1 MNQKKHLLCI
11 APDDQGTR
19 ALLCEAMR
27 DWEIRSVSSLGEA
40 GRELRSHRYLVGLF
54 MHDREQH
61 RPSEVDS
68 FLRRYSHLQWVG
80 VFQPRDLESGPCR
93 DLVVEHLCDYH
104 TAPVDPVRLAHT
116 LGHAH
121 GWAMLRR
128 HPASH
133 DGAAG
138 APLIGGHAAAVPAAF
153 DPAAGTGA
161 ANDPSSPL
169 IGRCDAIKRLRAQ
182 VSRVAK
188 VEAPV
193 LIWGESGSGKEL
205 TAQAIHA
212 QSERASGPF
221 VPINCGAIAPTL
233 IQSELF
239 GYERGAFTG
248 ATRGKA
254 GLIES
259 ANGGTLFLD
268 EIGDLPKD
276 LQANLLR
283 FLQEQTICRL
293 GSTRNIRVDVRVIA
307 ASHVQ
312 LQQAVANGAFRED
325 LYYRLAVLPVTVP
338 PLRDRR
344 DDIVML
350 AEHFFHVYANEKSPR
365 LKGFSSSAIEAILDH
380 DWPGNVRE
388 LINRVRRA
396 LVMSDGRLI
405 TPDDLGLT
413 RGIFVPTPAAL
424 DDTRMRSERRALREC
439 LDRSGHNVSRAAR
452 DLGVS
457 RTTMYRLLS
466 KHGIRE

>member
-1 MNQKKHLLCI
+1 MTRKRLLCI
-11 APDDQGTR
+11 APDDKGAR
-19 ALLCEAMR
+19 ALLDEAMH
-27 DWEIRSVSSLGEA
+27 DWEIRSVSNLGEA
-40 GRELRSHRYLVGLF
+40 GRELRNDRYLVGLL

-61 RPSEVDS
+61 RPAEVDT
-68 FLRRYSHLQWVG
+68 FLRRHSHMQWVG
-80 VFQPRDLESGPCR
+80 VFSPRDLESAPCR

-128 HPASH
+128 RPSANDDVHNDPAS
-133 DGAAG
+133 
-138 APLIGGHAAAVPAAF
+138 PLIGG
-153 DPAAGTGA
+153 
-161 ANDPSSPL
+161 
-169 IGRCDAIKRLRAQ
+169 CDAIARLRAQ

-188 VEAPV
+188 VAAPV

-212 QSERASGPF
+212 QSDRAAGPF
-221 VPINCGAIAPTL
+221 VPINCGAIAPSL
-233 IQSELF
+233 IHSELF

-248 ATRGKA
+248 ATRGQA

-259 ANGGTLFLD
+259 ADGGTLFLD

-283 FLQEQTICRL
+283 FLQEKTICRL

-312 LQQAVANGAFRED
+312 LQQAVASGAFRED

-338 PLRDRR
+338 PLRERR
-344 DDIVML
+344 NDLVTL
-350 AEHFFHVYANEKSPR
+350 AEHFFHVYASEKSPR
-365 LKGFSSSAIEAILDH
+365 LKGFSNRAIEAILDH

-405 TPDDLGLT
+405 MPDDLGLT
-413 RGIFVPTPAAL
+413 RGIVVPTPAAL

-466 KHGIRE
+466 KHGMRE

>member
-1 MNQKKHLLCI
+1 MDPKRVLCI
-11 APDDQGTR
+11 APDHTDAI
-19 ALLCEAMR
+19 ALLRDAMH
-27 DWEIRSVSSLGEA
+27 DWEIHSVASLGDA
-40 GRELRSHRYLVGLF
+40 GRALRDNRFLVGLL
-54 MHDREQH
+54 MHDRAQ
-61 RPSEVDS
+61 RPADLDT
-68 FLRRYSHLQWVG
+68 FLRRHSHVQWVG
-80 VFQPRDLESGPCR
+80 VFSRRDLESAPCR

-128 HPASH
+128 
-133 DGAAG
+133 
-138 APLIGGHAAAVPAAF
+138 VPAPGF
-153 DPAAGTGA
+153 QQAGDS
-161 ANDPSSPL
+161 NSPL
-169 IGRCDAIKRLRAQ
+169 IGNSEATARLRVQ
-182 VSRVAK
+182 VERIAK
-188 VEAPV
+188 VGAPV

-212 QSERASGPF
+212 QSARAGGPF
-221 VPINCGAIAPTL
+221 VPINCGAIAPSL
-233 IQSELF
+233 IHSELF

-259 ANGGTLFLD
+259 ADGGTLFLD
-268 EIGDLPKD
+268 EIADLPRD

-283 FLQEQTICRL
+283 FLQEKTICRL
-293 GSTRNIRVDVRVIA
+293 GSTRNIQVDVRVVA

-312 LQQAVANGAFRED
+312 LQQAVAGGAFRED

-338 PLRDRR
+338 PLRERR
-344 DDIVML
+344 DDLVAL
-350 AEHFFHVYANEKSPR
+350 AEHFFGLYASEKSPR
-365 LKGFSSSAIEAILDH
+365 LKGFSNRALAAILEH

-405 TPDDLGLT
+405 MPEDLGLG
-413 RGIFVPTPAAL
+413 RGSATLAPAAL
-424 DDTRMRSERRALREC
+424 EDARARSERSALREC
-439 LDRSGHNVSRAAR
+439 LDRSGQNVSRAAR

-466 KHGIRE
+466 KHGMRP

>member
-1 MNQKKHLLCI
+1 MTRKRLLCI
-11 APDDQGTR
+11 APDDKGAR
-19 ALLCEAMR
+19 ALLNEAML
-27 DWEIRSVSSLGEA
+27 DWEIRNVSNFGDA
-40 GRELRSHRYLVGLF
+40 GRELRNDRYLVGLLV
-54 MHDREQH
+54 HDREQH
-61 RPSEVDS
+61 RPADVDT
-68 FLRRYSHLQWVG
+68 FLRRHSHMQWVG
-80 VFQPRDLESGPCR
+80 VFNPSDLESAPCR

-128 HPASH
+128 RPNQI
-133 DGAAG
+133 DV
-138 APLIGGHAAAVPAAF
+138 PGG
-153 DPAAGTGA
+153 DPA
-161 ANDPSSPL
+161 SPL
-169 IGRCDAIKRLRAQ
+169 IGSCDAITRLRAQ

-188 VEAPV
+188 VAAPV

-212 QSERASGPF
+212 QSGRAAGPF
-221 VPINCGAIAPTL
+221 VPINCGAIAPSL
-233 IQSELF
+233 IHSELF

-259 ANGGTLFLD
+259 ADGGTLFLD
-268 EIGDLPKD
+268 EIGDLPRD

-283 FLQEQTICRL
+283 FLQEKTICRL

-312 LQQAVANGAFRED
+312 LQQAVASGAFRED

-338 PLRDRR
+338 PLRERR
-344 DDIVML
+344 DDLVTL
-350 AEHFFHVYANEKSPR
+350 AEHFFHMYASEKSPR
-365 LKGFSSSAIEAILDH
+365 LKGFSNRAIEAILDH

-405 TPDDLGLT
+405 MPDDLGLT
-413 RGIFVPTPAAL
+413 RGIAMPAPAAL

-466 KHGIRE
+466 KHGMRE

>member
-1 MNQKKHLLCI
+1 MTRKRLLCI
-11 APDDQGTR
+11 APDDKGAR
-19 ALLCEAMR
+19 ALLDAAMH
-27 DWEIRSVSSLGEA
+27 DWEIRSVSNLGEA
-40 GRELRSHRYLVGLF
+40 GRELRNDRYLVGLL

-61 RPSEVDS
+61 RPAEVDT
-68 FLRRYSHLQWVG
+68 FLRGHSHMLWVG
-80 VFQPRDLESGPCR
+80 VFSPRDLESAPCR

-128 HPASH
+128 RPSANDAH
-133 DGAAG
+133 DD
-138 APLIGGHAAAVPAAF
+138 
-153 DPAAGTGA
+153 DPA
-161 ANDPSSPL
+161 SPL
-169 IGRCDAIKRLRAQ
+169 IGRCDAIARLRAQ

-188 VEAPV
+188 VAAPV

-212 QSERASGPF
+212 QSDRAAGPF
-221 VPINCGAIAPTL
+221 VPINCGAIAPSL
-233 IQSELF
+233 IHSELF

-259 ANGGTLFLD
+259 ADGGTLFLD

-283 FLQEQTICRL
+283 FLQEKTICRL

-312 LQQAVANGAFRED
+312 LQQAVASGAFRED

-338 PLRDRR
+338 PLRERR
-344 DDIVML
+344 DDLVTL
-350 AEHFFHVYANEKSPR
+350 AEHFFHMYASEKSPR
-365 LKGFSSSAIEAILDH
+365 LKGFSNRAIEAILDH

-405 TPDDLGLT
+405 MPEDLGLT
-413 RGIFVPTPAAL
+413 RGIMAPTPAAL

-466 KHGIRE
+466 KHGMRE

>member
-1 MNQKKHLLCI
+1 MTRKRLLCI
-11 APDDQGTR
+11 APDDKDTR
-19 ALLCEAMR
+19 ALLDEAMR
-27 DWEIRSVSSLGEA
+27 DWDIRSVSNLGDA
-40 GRELRSHRYLVGLF
+40 GRELRSDRYLVGLLV
-54 MHDREQH
+54 HDREQH
-61 RPSEVDS
+61 RPADVDT
-68 FLRRYSHLQWVG
+68 FLRRHSHMQWVG
-80 VFQPRDLESGPCR
+80 VFHPRDLESTPCR

-121 GWAMLRR
+121 GWAMLR
-128 HPASH
+128 SH
-133 DGAAG
+133 SHGG
-138 APLIGGHAAAVPAAF
+138 GIGG
-153 DPAAGTGA
+153 G
-161 ANDPSSPL
+161 DPSSPL
-169 IGRCDAIKRLRAQ
+169 IGTCDAIARLRAQ

-188 VEAPV
+188 VAAPV

-212 QSERASGPF
+212 QSDRAAGPF
-221 VPINCGAIAPTL
+221 VPINCGAIAPSL
-233 IQSELF
+233 IHSELF

-259 ANGGTLFLD
+259 ADGGTLFLD

-283 FLQEQTICRL
+283 FLQEKTICRL

-312 LQQAVANGAFRED
+312 LQQAVASGAFRED

-338 PLRDRR
+338 PLRERR
-344 DDIVML
+344 DDLVTL
-350 AEHFFHVYANEKSPR
+350 AEHFFHAYASEKSPR
-365 LKGFSSSAIEAILDH
+365 LKGFSNRAIEAILDH

-405 TPDDLGLT
+405 MPDDLGLT
-413 RGIFVPTPAAL
+413 RGIAAPTPAAL

-466 KHGIRE
+466 KHGMRE

>member
-1 MNQKKHLLCI
+1 MTRKRLLCI
-11 APDDQGTR
+11 APDDKGAR
-19 ALLCEAMR
+19 ALLDEAMH
-27 DWEIRSVSSLGEA
+27 DWEIRSVSNLGDA
-40 GRELRSHRYLVGLF
+40 GRELRNDRYLVGLL

-61 RPSEVDS
+61 RPAEVDT
-68 FLRRYSHLQWVG
+68 FLRRHSHMQWVG
-80 VFQPRDLESGPCR
+80 VFSPRDLESAPCR

-128 HPASH
+128 RPSANDAHDDPAS
-133 DGAAG
+133 
-138 APLIGGHAAAVPAAF
+138 PLIGG
-153 DPAAGTGA
+153 
-161 ANDPSSPL
+161 
-169 IGRCDAIKRLRAQ
+169 CDAIARLRAQ

-188 VEAPV
+188 VAAPV

-212 QSERASGPF
+212 QSDRAAGPF
-221 VPINCGAIAPTL
+221 VPINCGAIAPSL
-233 IQSELF
+233 IHSELF

-259 ANGGTLFLD
+259 ADGGTLFLD

-283 FLQEQTICRL
+283 FLQEKTICRL

-312 LQQAVANGAFRED
+312 LQQAVASGAFRED

-338 PLRDRR
+338 PLRERR
-344 DDIVML
+344 DDLVTL
-350 AEHFFHVYANEKSPR
+350 AEHFFHMYASEKSPR
-365 LKGFSSSAIEAILDH
+365 LKGFSNRAIEAILDH

-405 TPDDLGLT
+405 MPEDLGLT
-413 RGIFVPTPAAL
+413 RGIMVPASAAL

-466 KHGIRE
+466 KHGMRE

>member
-1 MNQKKHLLCI
+1 MTRKRLLCI
-11 APDDQGTR
+11 APDDKGAR
-19 ALLCEAMR
+19 ALLDAAMH
-27 DWEIRSVSSLGEA
+27 DWEIRSVSNLGEA
-40 GRELRSHRYLVGLF
+40 GRELRNDRYLVGLL

-61 RPSEVDS
+61 RPAEVDT
-68 FLRRYSHLQWVG
+68 FLRRHSHMQWVG
-80 VFQPRDLESGPCR
+80 VFSPRDLESAPCR

-128 HPASH
+128 RPSANDAHDDPAS
-133 DGAAG
+133 
-138 APLIGGHAAAVPAAF
+138 PLIGG
-153 DPAAGTGA
+153 
-161 ANDPSSPL
+161 
-169 IGRCDAIKRLRAQ
+169 CDAIARLRAQ

-188 VEAPV
+188 VAAPV

-212 QSERASGPF
+212 QSDRAAGPF
-221 VPINCGAIAPTL
+221 VPINCGAIAPSL
-233 IQSELF
+233 IHSELF

-259 ANGGTLFLD
+259 ADGGTLFLD

-283 FLQEQTICRL
+283 FLQEKTICRL

-312 LQQAVANGAFRED
+312 LQQAVASGAFRED

-338 PLRDRR
+338 PLRERR
-344 DDIVML
+344 DDLVTL
-350 AEHFFHVYANEKSPR
+350 AEHFFHMYASEKSPR
-365 LKGFSSSAIEAILDH
+365 LKGFSNRAIEAILDH

-405 TPDDLGLT
+405 MPEDLGLT
-413 RGIFVPTPAAL
+413 RGIMAPAPAAL

-466 KHGIRE
+466 KHGMRE